1 MRAFSVVS
9 RQSSVRLHRSITSI
23 RVTWKKSHHQDNET
37 TAAIGSVVA
46 KDTVFYIGTYI
57 SLLRIAPTLCGDCY
71 NSDMT
76 ESKNI
81 RPAASG
87 RIQRLALSCAMISIH
102 TSEAFSLTRQT
113 AFMPRSTV
121 RSVHSPSRLFLFAP
135 PGSGYAS
142 RDEEKS
148 ELPDSYEPMM
158 EYPGTMRPG
167 RTPENSPFHDLPIA
181 DDDPDPVPWP
191 HFNQIE
197 WHHQWAPPHPHPIPM
212 EEFIEQN
219 GRWATP
225 EMEAAMRAGVRR
237 DVRQRQE
244 MEEEQ
249 KRETLIMDDDDDD
262 ETDEPQDLG
271 EGMFG
276 QLGSDADQAITAKAV
291 APPVEGAELE
301 VVVDDEEDEVIE
313 EEGGSFD
320 DFLLD
325 LGLDGD
331 DDEEDVD
338 EDVVEEDDKAM
349 VASKRKPKPAPVPV
363 PVPVVEA
370 TPRKA
375 APRARL
381 EDVVESDDDGDE
393 DDDDIETN
401 ESDTTGG
408 ATASINVDEDDDLDL
423 GLDDDDE
430 ISGND
435 GVSTVPLED
444 FSDGDDLGTDDF
456 FSDGGFDYDGGD
468 IGDSDGGDSW

>member
-1 MRAFSVVS
+1 
-9 RQSSVRLHRSITSI
+9 
-23 RVTWKKSHHQDNET
+23 
-37 TAAIGSVVA
+37 
-46 KDTVFYIGTYI
+46 
-57 SLLRIAPTLCGDCY
+57 
-71 NSDMT
+71 MT
-76 ESKNI
+76 ESRNI

-87 RIQRLALSCAMISIH
+87 RIQRLALSCAMISVQ
-102 TSEAFSLTRQT
+102 TSEAFSLARQT
-113 AFMPRSTV
+113 AFMPSSAV
-121 RSVHSPSRLFLFAP
+121 RSLHSPFRLFMFAP
-135 PGSGYAS
+135 PGSGYA
-142 RDEEKS
+142 RREDETS

-181 DDDPDPVPWP
+181 DTDPDPVPWP
-191 HFNQIE
+191 HFQQIE
-197 WHHQWAPPHPHPIPM
+197 WHHQWTPPHPHPIPM
-212 EEFIEQN
+212 EEFIEQQ

-262 ETDEPQDLG
+262 ETDDEPQDLG

-276 QLGSDADQAITAKAV
+276 KLGSDADQALTAKAV
-291 APPVEGAELE
+291 APPVEGAEVE
-301 VVVDDEEDEVIE
+301 VEEEEVTE

-331 DDEEDVD
+331 DEEEDVD
-338 EDVVEEDDKAM
+338 DDVVEEDDKPM
-349 VASKRKPKPAPVPV
+349 VASKPKPKPTPAPVPV
-363 PVPVVEA
+363 PDPVIEA
-370 TPRKA
+370 PPRKV

-381 EDVVESDDDGDE
+381 EDVVESDDDDDE
-393 DDDDIETN
+393 DDDIETA
-401 ESDTTGG
+401 ESEISGG
-408 ATASINVDEDDDLDL
+408 ATASINVDEDEDLDL

-430 ISGND
+430 ITGND

-444 FSDGDDLGTDDF
+444 FSDSDDLGTDDF
-456 FSDGGFDYDGGD
+456 FDDGGFDYDGGD
-468 IGDSDGGDSW
+468 IGSDGGDNW